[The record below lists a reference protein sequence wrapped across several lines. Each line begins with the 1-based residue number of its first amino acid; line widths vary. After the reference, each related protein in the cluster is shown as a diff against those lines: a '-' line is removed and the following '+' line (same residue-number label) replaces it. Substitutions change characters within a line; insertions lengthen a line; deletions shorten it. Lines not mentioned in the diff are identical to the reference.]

1 MGAATRAITAHSA
14 ATHRGRG
21 GLSRPFRLHFH
32 AGSTCFVKTD
42 RDGLLFRTH
51 AMLTAAH
58 VPDFRT
64 YKPTGLCRRRLA
76 SPSGFPRTLN
86 CSLFGHDQITSCQ
99 DEAVRL
105 PKGALRGHL

>member
-32 AGSTCFVKTD
+32 AGSACFVKTD
-42 RDGLLFRTH
+42 RDGLLSRTH

-64 YKPTGLCRRRLA
+64 YILAGLCRRRFA

-86 CSLFGHDQITSCQ
+86 CSLFGHDQITSGENQ
-99 DEAVRL
+99 AAQV
-105 PKGALRGHL
+105 PKNGVKI